1 MTRRCKKRL
10 VKKYNTQSL
19 HILRDHVRCAPAPR
33 YNCPHLHFY
42 FMLFCA
48 PASHFTHPHLFHLSF
63 PHPRSRRKVPNSAV
77 WVRTLRA
84 KLCNFK
90 AVQNSSV
97 KYQPWAKR
105 VTLTFILS
113 VATIIINIF
122 KSIQSALD
130 IRNDK
135 DTCQQTL

>member
-1 MTRRCKKRL
+1 M
-10 VKKYNTQSL
+10 
-19 HILRDHVRCAPAPR
+19 
-33 YNCPHLHFY
+33 
-42 FMLFCA
+42 
-48 PASHFTHPHLFHLSF
+48 
-63 PHPRSRRKVPNSAV
+63 
-77 WVRTLRA
+77 VRTLRA

-135 DTCQQTL
+135 DTCQQTFVINILKSVTVVCMLM